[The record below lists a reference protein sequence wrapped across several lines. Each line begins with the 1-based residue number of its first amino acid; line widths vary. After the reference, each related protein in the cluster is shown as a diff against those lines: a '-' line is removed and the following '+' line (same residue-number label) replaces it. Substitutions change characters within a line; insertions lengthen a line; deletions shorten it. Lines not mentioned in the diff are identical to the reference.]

1 MTIGVLQHLAIKAPN
16 ALPFY
21 TSKWLFNQWGYRV
34 RVRTWL
40 ADLLR
45 TVTLKSVKLITVN
58 RACIV
63 VKHIHSANYICLISL
78 LINKMLPVLCQD
90 TELLCCIQFNPKIF
104 NVKIFWSSL
113 HKVQLTPSLCGCF
126 RDLKLSSPSILEK
139 KAKEENERKRN
150 RRAICVAFLNWRVL
164 VSIKKKEWG
173 QRWSEEITHYIH
185 TQAQKKNKKTCAH
198 KPDIYQPGRLQ
209 QRAKASSC

>member
-1 MTIGVLQHLAIKAPN
+1 MTIGGVLQHLAIKAPN

-34 RVRTWL
+34 RVSTCL

-104 NVKIFWSSL
+104 NVKIFWSRL
-113 HKVQLTPSLCGCF
+113 HKVQLTPSLCRCF
-126 RDLKLSSPSILEK
+126 RDLKLSSLLSILEK

-150 RRAICVAFLNWRVL
+150 WRDICVAFLSWRVL
-164 VSIKKKEWG
+164 VSIKKKKEWD

-185 TQAQKKNKKTCAH
+185 T
-198 KPDIYQPGRLQ
+198 
-209 QRAKASSC
+209 